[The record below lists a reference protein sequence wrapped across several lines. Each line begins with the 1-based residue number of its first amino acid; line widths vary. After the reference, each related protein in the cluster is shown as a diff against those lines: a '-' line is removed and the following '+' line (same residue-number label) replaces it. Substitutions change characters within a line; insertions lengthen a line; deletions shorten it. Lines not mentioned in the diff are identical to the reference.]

1 MFANMIESALK
12 LILNEFV
19 FIEIGKKLNILLKNK
34 SV

>member
-19 FIEIGKKLNILLKNK
+19 FIEIGKKAQYFVKE
-34 SV
+34 